1 MSNYIAAVAVTLI
14 VLLGWVAVQQ
24 LSRLFTKR
32 HPELG
37 PSTQERGGCG
47 GGGSCLCGGGACR
60 KG

>member
-1 MSNYIAAVAVTLI
+1 MNHYLAAVGVTL
-14 VLLGWVAVQQ
+14 VVTLGWVAVQQ

-37 PSTQERGGCG
+37 PSTQEAGGCC
-47 GGGSCLCGGGACR
+47 GSCLCGGGACR